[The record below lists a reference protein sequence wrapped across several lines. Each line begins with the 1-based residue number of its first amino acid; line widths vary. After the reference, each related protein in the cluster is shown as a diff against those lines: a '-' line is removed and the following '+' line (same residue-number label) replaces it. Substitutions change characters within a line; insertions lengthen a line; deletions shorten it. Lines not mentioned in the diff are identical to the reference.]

1 MGKYDPLK
9 PRLDVHQAVT
19 DKIVERIEQGAGEF
33 QMPWHRPGLS
43 FAIPENAATGKNYRG
58 TNILSL
64 WIDAAEKLFERQ
76 LWATYK
82 QWSELGAQVRKGE
95 KGSLIVKYGEWIP
108 KGGSG
113 EAEPEGGADED
124 SGKRLYAKAAYVFN
138 AAQVDGFA
146 LEPEE
151 PRPDLTVRLAH
162 ADAFIEATGAEFREG
177 GMRAFY
183 RHRTPDGG
191 GDFIQM
197 PPRSLFTGTKTST
210 PTESY
215 ESTRL
220 HELGHWS
227 GAAHRLDRE
236 FGKRF
241 GDKAYSCEELV
252 AELTAAFLCAELSIA
267 NTPRADHAQYIAH
280 WLEVL
285 KGDKKAIFS
294 AASLASTAVTYLFSL
309 QPAAPEAAPAV
320 SCEAAPDRPA
330 ELPANLKPAPKPHKP
345 A

>member
-19 DKIVERIEQGAGEF
+19 DKIVARIEQGAGEF

-43 FAIPENAATGKNYRG
+43 FAIPENAATGNAYRG

-64 WIDAAEKLFERQ
+64 WIDAADKLFERQ

-108 KGGSG
+108 KGGSSG
-113 EAEPEGGADED
+113 DAEPGGGEDEE

-138 AAQVDGFA
+138 VAQVDGFA
-146 LEPEE
+146 LEPAE
-151 PRPDLTVRLAH
+151 PRPDLTTRLQH
-162 ADAFIEATGAEFREG
+162 VDDFIAATGAEFREG
-177 GMRAFY
+177 GTRAFY
-183 RHRTPDGG
+183 RHRAADGS

-197 PPRSLFTGTKTST
+197 PPRSLFTGTETST
-210 PTESY
+210 PTEAY

-227 GAAHRLDRE
+227 GAAHRLNRE

-241 GDKAYSCEELV
+241 GDKAYSFEELV
-252 AELTAAFLCAELSIA
+252 AELNAAFLCAELGIA

-294 AASLASTAVTYLFSL
+294 AASLASSAVTYLFSL
-309 QPAAPEAAPAV
+309 QPAVPEAM
-320 SCEAAPDRPA
+320 PDRP
-330 ELPANLKPAPKPHKP
+330 EKLPANSKHVSAGPDDPA
-345 A
+345 

>member
-9 PRLDVHQAVT
+9 PRLDVHQAIT
-19 DKIVERIEQGAGEF
+19 DKIVAHIEQGAGEF

-43 FAIPENAATGKNYRG
+43 FAIPENASTGKAYQG

-64 WIDAAEKLFERQ
+64 WIDAADKLFERQ

-108 KGGSG
+108 KDSRPDT
-113 EAEPEGGADED
+113 EAGDSEDEE

-138 AAQVDGFA
+138 VAQVDGFA
-146 LEPEE
+146 LDPPE
-151 PRPDLTVRLAH
+151 PRPDLTTRLAH
-162 ADAFIEATGAEFREG
+162 ADAFIAATAAEFREG
-177 GMRAFY
+177 GFRAFY
-183 RHRTPDGG
+183 RHRGLDGS

-197 PPRSLFTGTKTST
+197 PLRSLFTGTKTST
-210 PTESY
+210 PTEAY
-215 ESTRL
+215 EGTRL

-227 GAAHRLDRE
+227 GAGHRLNRE

-241 GDKAYSCEELV
+241 GDKAYSFEELV
-252 AELTAAFLCAELSIA
+252 AELTAAYLCAELSIT
-267 NTPRADHAQYIAH
+267 NTPREDHAQYIAH
-280 WLEVL
+280 WVETM
-285 KGDKKAIFS
+285 KADKKAIFS
-294 AASLASTAVTYLFSL
+294 AASLASAAVTYLFSL
-309 QPAAPEAAPAV
+309 QPSAPEAAPG
-320 SCEAAPDRPA
+320 RPA
-330 ELPANLKPAPKPHKP
+330 ELPANLKPAAKPVDP